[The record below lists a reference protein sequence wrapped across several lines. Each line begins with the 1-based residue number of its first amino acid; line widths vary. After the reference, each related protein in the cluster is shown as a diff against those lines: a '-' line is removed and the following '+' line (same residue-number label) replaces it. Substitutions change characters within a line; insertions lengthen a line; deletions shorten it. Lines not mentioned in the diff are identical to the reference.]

1 MLTDSELKELFRNMF
16 TITAVTVGGRGAP
29 TLIFGERGRLVLNA
43 AEIPLLT
50 KTFGKNINGWIG
62 REIAVTPQEK
72 YKASSDE
79 PTLDEADARYLQ
91 V

>member
-1 MLTDSELKELFRNMF
+1 MLTAAEITELYRDLF

-50 KTFGKNINGWIG
+50 KTFGKNINGWVG
-62 REIAVTPQEK
+62 RVIAVIPQECGG
-72 YKASSDE
+72 SSDE
-79 PTLDEADARYLQ
+79 SLDEADARYLR